1 MTERLVILGTGG
13 NAYDVL
19 DTIDAINR
27 TGPAWNVVGF
37 LTDGARPGA
46 EYLGLPVLG
55 ALADATSQADCWFVS
70 AIWNDRVFKT
80 LHDVLAKTRLPLTRF
95 ATLVH
100 PGAAVSRRARLGHD
114 VIVHHGAT
122 IGGNVMLA
130 DHVWV
135 GPGSIIGHDTVIAT
149 CSTLAPG
156 VVLGGGAQV
165 ERNCYI
171 GSGALVRPD
180 MRLGEYALV
189 GMGAVVVADVA
200 AGATVVG
207 NPAAARPGE
216 RAAGPK

>member
-1 MTERLVILGTGG
+1 MTQRLVILGTGG

-19 DTIDAINR
+19 DTVDAINR
-27 TGPAWNVVGF
+27 AGPAWNVVGF
-37 LTDGARPGA
+37 LTDNARPGA

-55 ALADATSQADCWFVS
+55 ALADATSQENCWFVS

-80 LHDVLAKTRLPLTRF
+80 LHDVLATTRLPMARF

-114 VIVHHGAT
+114 VVIHHGAT
-122 IGGNVMLA
+122 IGGNVAFA
-130 DHVWV
+130 DHVWI
-135 GPGSIIGHDTVIAT
+135 GPGCIVGHDTVIAA

-156 VVLGGGAQV
+156 VVLSGGVQV
-165 ERNCYI
+165 ERNCYV

-180 MRLGEYALV
+180 VRLGEYALV

-207 NPAAARPGE
+207 NPAAARPAE
-216 RAAGPK
+216 RAGASK

>member
-19 DTIDAINR
+19 DTVDAINS

-55 ALADATSQADCWFVS
+55 ALKDAATHEDCWFVS

-80 LHDVLAKTRLPLTRF
+80 LHDVLATTRLPLPRF

-122 IGGNVMLA
+122 IGGNV
-130 DHVWV
+130 
-135 GPGSIIGHDTVIAT
+135 IARRP
-149 CSTLAPG
+149 C
-156 VVLGGGAQV
+156 LG
-165 ERNCYI
+165 
-171 GSGALVRPD
+171 RPRQHHRPRHGD
-180 MRLGEYALV
+180 RHLLDAC
-189 GMGAVVVADVA
+189 ARCRARRWR
-200 AGATVVG
+200 AG
-207 NPAAARPGE
+207 
-216 RAAGPK
+216 RA